1 MANLSSGGANKM
13 ENLKQR
19 WRFGDYTPV
28 GYLIEILETMAAI
41 GEPIAI
47 PNVKEFCQTW
57 EISERQFYRA
67 KAKLVA
73 RGDLEE
79 ECGGLAINLLD

>member
-1 MANLSSGGANKM
+1 M
-13 ENLKQR
+13 EELKEH
-19 WRFGDYTPV
+19 WRLGHYTPV
-28 GYLIEILETMAAI
+28 GYLVEIFAILAAP

-57 EISERQFYRA
+57 EIGERQFYRA
-67 KAKLVA
+67 KAKLVE

-79 ECGGLAINLLD
+79 ECGGIAINLLD